1 MDLLQK
7 DGDEDIKVDPLLVFL
22 EFFMV
27 DKGLLVGK
35 MRQDWRMLKPKLP

>member
-7 DGDEDIKVDPLLVFL
+7 DGDEDIKVDLLLVFL

-27 DKGLLVGK
+27 I
-35 MRQDWRMLKPKLP
+35 